1 MGTGQMQAFP
11 GEVRLD
17 LNAFNSPFGS
27 GGTLSTGF
35 PTIPVPTGT
44 NGLYKI
50 PPNTGNLSA
59 LNGNK
64 NYTRGYFQSYNI
76 TVQRELRGGFLAQV
90 GYVGTH
96 AVKLQR
102 SLNVN
107 FAPPGTG
114 NAGLPLFPFGH
125 TSTASMLF
133 FDGAS
138 KYNSLQSTLS
148 KRMGNGL
155 NLQMAYTYSK
165 LITMNAQLYTPESRG
180 RNFYMD
186 GADRTHHVVFSGN
199 YELPLGKGKRWAQ
212 NSVANFVAGGWTLS
226 GLYNHY
232 SGAPFT
238 VTSANTSCNCPGIGT
253 QPADLVNP
261 EVGVGR
267 LRGGGM
273 ATTTSNN
280 VADAYFDVLSYRPV
294 TGARYGTSG
303 FNQLRGPGN
312 DNVDLSIAKTFA
324 LYKERF
330 KAQIR
335 AESLNVSNT
344 AHFANPSGTNVS
356 NMSLNTDGSLRALNG
371 FGQITTTAPLGRII
385 DQRFFRFS
393 LRLLW

>member
-1 MGTGQMQAFP
+1 MQAFP

-44 NGLYKI
+44 NGVYKI
-50 PPNTGNLSA
+50 PPNTGNLSG
-59 LNGNK
+59 LNGDK
-64 NYTRGYFQSYNI
+64 NYTRGYFQSYNV
-76 TVQRELRGGFLAQV
+76 TVQRELPGGFIAQV

-96 AVKLQR
+96 AIKLQR
-102 SLNVN
+102 ALNVN

-114 NAGLPLFPFGH
+114 NAGLPLFRFGQ
-125 TSTASMLF
+125 TSTTTQLLF

-138 KYNSLQSTLS
+138 KYNSLQSTLN
-148 KRMGNGL
+148 KRLGYGL

-165 LITMNAQLYTPESRG
+165 LIAMNAQLYTPESRG
-180 RNFYMD
+180 RNYYTD
-186 GADRTHHVVFSGN
+186 NSDRTHHVVISGN
-199 YELPLGKGKRWAQ
+199 YELPLGKGKLWAR
-212 NSVANFVAGGWTLS
+212 NTVANFVAGGWTLS

-238 VTSANTSCNCPGIGT
+238 VSSSNTSCNCPGIGT
-253 QPADLVNP
+253 QPADLINP
-261 EVGVGR
+261 EVGAGR

-273 ATTTSNN
+273 ATTASSN

-294 TGARYGTSG
+294 TGARYGTAG

-312 DNVDLSIAKTFA
+312 DNLDLSIAKTFA

-335 AESLNVSNT
+335 GESLNVSNT

-356 NMSLNTDGSLRALNG
+356 NMSLNADGSLRALNG